1 MRKSHLL
8 QLIIMEAKSPTKSIE
23 GILTKIQHFRINK
36 DIESSVPNADAINSL
51 YNELNSYVMKLD
63 KKVGGV
69 LKQHEIECLKN
80 YKEKMYLIQKEMRT
94 LKDKANE
101 EENNKRKEMKI
112 KALEQQRDQLT
123 DRAEELDKICK
134 EQKRSLDK

>member
-1 MRKSHLL
+1 
-8 QLIIMEAKSPTKSIE
+8 MEAKSPTKSIE

-112 KALEQQRDQLT
+112 KALEQQRDQLK